1 MDFAVEFIFSSILGN
16 KKSAGAEILPNIA
29 DFFSCSLEKS
39 EKPAVLIRTM
49 KKLDSKTILSIPK
62 MPPAILL
69 NMPSITR
76 LMSVDKAFPL
86 MYATP

>member
-1 MDFAVEFIFSSILGN
+1 MDFADEFIFSSILGN

-39 EKPAVLIRTM
+39 ENPAVFIKTI
-49 KKLDSKTILSIPK
+49 KKLESKTILSIPK

-69 NMPSITR
+69 NTPSITR
-76 LMSVDKAFPL
+76 LIKVDKAFPL
-86 MYATP
+86 M